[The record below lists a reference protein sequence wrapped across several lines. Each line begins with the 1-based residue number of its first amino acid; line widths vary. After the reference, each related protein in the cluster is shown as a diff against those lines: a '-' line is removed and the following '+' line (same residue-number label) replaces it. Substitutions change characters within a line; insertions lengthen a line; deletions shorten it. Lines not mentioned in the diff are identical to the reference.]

1 MIEKVL
7 ACFFGGGIIALGIYN
22 LAIWRLI
29 KKEASIIKAKLV
41 ERFHVRH
48 GSVYGQ
54 QGCVIEYTV
63 NDVQYRERIIVTKK
77 APIYDGTIGEEY
89 DVYVVEK
96 YPKVVVGSIDKNW
109 FIIGLRILLIFSV
122 LFIILREFL

>member
-29 KKEASIIKAKLV
+29 KKEASIIKARLV
-41 ERFHVRH
+41 DRFHVRR

-54 QGCVIEYTV
+54 QGCVIEYTI

-77 APIYDGTIGEEY
+77 APIYDGKIGEEY
-89 DVYVVEK
+89 DVYVVENH
-96 YPKVVVGSIDKNW
+96 PKVVVGSIDKNW
-109 FIIGLRILLIFSV
+109 FIIGLSIFLFIFGLLI
-122 LFIILREFL
+122 ILNEF

>member
-1 MIEKVL
+1 MVEKVL
-7 ACFFGGGIIALGIYN
+7 GIIFGGGIIALGIYN

-41 ERFHVRH
+41 DRFHVRR
-48 GSVYGQ
+48 GSIYGQ

-63 NDVQYRERIIVTKK
+63 NNVQYRERIIVTKK

-89 DVYVVEK
+89 DVYVVQK
-96 YPKVVVGSIDKNW
+96 HPKVVVGSIYKNS
-109 FIIGLRILLIFSV
+109 FIIGLSIF
-122 LFIILREFL
+122 LFFCGMFIILNEF

>member
-7 ACFFGGGIIALGIYN
+7 ACIFCGGIIALGIYN

-29 KKEASIIKAKLV
+29 KKEASIIKARLV
-41 ERFHVRH
+41 DRFHVRR

-54 QGCVIEYTV
+54 QGCVIEYTI

-77 APIYDGTIGEEY
+77 APIYDGKIGEEY
-89 DVYVVEK
+89 DVYVVENH
-96 YPKVVVGSIDKNW
+96 PKVVVGSIDKNW
-109 FIIGLRILLIFSV
+109 FIIGLSIFLFIFGLLI
-122 LFIILREFL
+122 ILNEF

>member
-1 MIEKVL
+1 M
-7 ACFFGGGIIALGIYN
+7 AIAVNQGNSPKYW
-22 LAIWRLI
+22 LAIHT
-29 KKEASIIKAKLV
+29 KASIIKAKLV
-41 ERFHVRH
+41 DRFHVRR

-89 DVYVVEK
+89 DVYVVENEAK
-96 YPKVVVGSIDKNW
+96 QE
-109 FIIGLRILLIFSV
+109 ILLPVIPDV
-122 LFIILREFL
+122 VKRVDIEGKKIVVKLLEGLI

>member
-7 ACFFGGGIIALGIYN
+7 ARIFGGGIIALGIYN

-29 KKEASIIKAKLV
+29 KKEASIIKARLV
-41 ERFHVRH
+41 DRFHVRR

-54 QGCVIEYTV
+54 QGCVIEYTI

-77 APIYDGTIGEEY
+77 APIYDGKIGEEY
-89 DVYVVEK
+89 DVYVVENH
-96 YPKVVVGSIDKNW
+96 PKVVVGSIDKNW
-109 FIIGLRILLIFSV
+109 FIIGLSIFLFIFGLLI
-122 LFIILREFL
+122 ILNEF

>member
-7 ACFFGGGIIALGIYN
+7 ACIFGGGIIALGIYN

-29 KKEASIIKAKLV
+29 KKEASIIKARLV
-41 ERFHVRH
+41 DRFHVRR

-54 QGCVIEYTV
+54 QGCVIEYTI

-77 APIYDGTIGEEY
+77 APIYDGKIAEEY
-89 DVYVVEK
+89 DVYVVENH
-96 YPKVVVGSIDKNW
+96 PKVLVGSIDKNL
-109 FIIGLRILLIFSV
+109 FIIGLSIFLFIFGLLI
-122 LFIILREFL
+122 ILNEF